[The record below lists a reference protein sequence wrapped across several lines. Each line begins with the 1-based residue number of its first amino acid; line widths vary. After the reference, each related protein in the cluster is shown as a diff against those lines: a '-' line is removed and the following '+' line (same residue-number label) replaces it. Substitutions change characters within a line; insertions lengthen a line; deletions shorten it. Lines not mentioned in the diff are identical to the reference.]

1 MTLIAGCPYRT
12 VYSSWCEAPH
22 ATDDGSV
29 TQDARLADGNVER
42 EEDDEDDPHRL
53 LDYSLQD
60 HYGQDPYTAADLGL
74 VWVQEQE
81 SGVAEAILNNSKAS
95 YAGPWTRIRPD
106 GTTMD

>member
-1 MTLIAGCPYRT
+1 MWLVENGMAREVVCTTFSEWL
-12 VYSSWCEAPH
+12 
-22 ATDDGSV
+22 TDEMSR
-29 TQDARLADGNVER
+29 QDARLAAGNVER

-81 SGVAEAILNNSKAS
+81 GGVAEVILNNSKAS